1 MIGAP
6 DWARDGRDWP
16 NRASSRFLLAGG
28 LRWHV
33 QVLGPEGGP
42 EGRLRSAA
50 RRPVILL
57 LHGMGA
63 STHSWRDLAPLLAA
77 RFTVVAPDLPGHGF
91 TGHPPPALMTS
102 DGMARAVAAMLK
114 ALGMQ
119 PSMVVGHSAGA
130 AVGARLMLLHL
141 IAPVPLVSLN
151 GALSPMPQHRG
162 MIYSLMARLLSNSA
176 ATSWIF
182 ALQAR
187 QEKTVDRLLAA
198 TGSRIDGD
206 GRKFYARLMSRPGH
220 VGGALRMMARW
231 NLDDLD
237 LTQLDAPVTLIV
249 GDKDGMVPPE
259 DATRVE
265 ARLPNGRVVLLP
277 GLGHLAHEEEPGM
290 IARLIEEAAVMD
302 QPGDRPGKQQE
313 RGQPM
318 TLADCA

>member
-16 NRASSRFLLAGG
+16 NRTASRFLLAGG
-28 LRWHV
+28 MRWHV
-33 QVLGPEGGP
+33 QVMGPNIAE
-42 EGRLRSAA
+42 RQ
-50 RRPVILL
+50 PVILL

-63 STHSWRDLAPLLAA
+63 STHSWRDLARILSR

-91 TGHPPPALMTS
+91 TGHPAPALMTS
-102 DGMARAVAAMLK
+102 EGMARAVAAMLK
-114 ALGMQ
+114 VLGVQ
-119 PSMVVGHSAGA
+119 PAIVVGHSAGA
-130 AVGARLMLLHL
+130 AVGARLMLLHF
-141 IAPVPLVSLN
+141 IAPVSLICLN
-151 GALSPMPQHRG
+151 GAVSPMPRHQSTL
-162 MIYSLMARLLSNSA
+162 YSLLARLLTNSPA
-176 ATSWIF
+176 SSWLF

-187 QEKTVDRLLAA
+187 RDKTVDRLLSA

-249 GDKDGMVPPE
+249 GERDGMVPPE
-259 DATRVE
+259 DAARVE
-265 ARLPNGRVVLLP
+265 ARLPHGRVVMLR
-277 GLGHLAHEEEPGM
+277 GLGHLAHEEEPG
-290 IARLIEEAAVMD
+290 IVARLIGEVAAMD
-302 QPGDRPGKQQE
+302 QRR

>member
-16 NRASSRFLLAGG
+16 NRVASRFLLAGG

-33 QVLGPEGGP
+33 QVMGPVMGQDIG
-42 EGRLRSAA
+42 A

-63 STHSWRDLAPLLAA
+63 STHSWRDLAPILAE

-91 TGHPPPALMTS
+91 TSHPAPALMTS
-102 DGMARAVAAMLK
+102 EGMARAVAALLK
-114 ALGMQ
+114 TLDMR
-119 PSMVVGHSAGA
+119 PVLVVGHSAGA

-141 IAPVPLVSLN
+141 MAPVPMVSLN
-151 GALSPMPQHRG
+151 GALSPMPEHQG
-162 MIYSLMARLLSNSA
+162 AIYSLMARLLTNSA
-176 ATSWIF
+176 FASWAF

-187 QEKTVDRLLAA
+187 REKTVDKLLAS
-198 TGSRIDGD
+198 TGSRIDAD

-220 VGGALRMMARW
+220 VAGALRMMARW

-237 LTQLDAPVTLIV
+237 LTRLDVPVTLIV
-249 GDKDGMVPPE
+249 GETDGMVPPE
-259 DATRVE
+259 DATRLMG
-265 ARLPNGRVVLLP
+265 RLPRGRVVMLP

-290 IARLIEEAAVMD
+290 VARLIEEAAIMD
-302 QPGDRPGKQQE
+302 QPKRE
-313 RGQPM
+313 QPM

>member
-1 MIGAP
+1 MMGAP
-6 DWARDGRDWP
+6 DWGRDGRDWP
-16 NRASSRFLLAGG
+16 NRAASRFLLAGG

-33 QVLGPEGGP
+33 QVLGQEGGADLA
-42 EGRLRSAA
+42 E

-63 STHSWRDLAPLLAA
+63 STHSWRDLAPMLAA
-77 RFTVVAPDLPGHGF
+77 GFTVVAPDLPGHGF

-102 DGMARAVAAMLK
+102 DGMARAVSAMLK
-114 ALGMQ
+114 ALGVQ
-119 PSMVVGHSAGA
+119 PAMVLGHSAGA

-151 GALSPMPQHRG
+151 GALSPMPQHQG
-162 MIYSLMARLLSNSA
+162 ALYSLTARLLSNSA
-176 ATSWIF
+176 ATSWLF

-187 QEKTVDRLLAA
+187 QETTVDRLLAA
-198 TGSRIDGD
+198 TGSRIDAD

-220 VGGALRMMARW
+220 VSGALRMMARW

-259 DATRVE
+259 DAVRVA
-265 ARLPNGRVVLLP
+265 ARLPQGRIVMLP

-290 IARLIEEAAVMD
+290 VSRLIEEAATMD
-302 QPGDRPGKQQE
+302 QMK

-318 TLADCA
+318 ALADCA

>member
-1 MIGAP
+1 MMGAP
-6 DWARDGRDWP
+6 DWSRDGRDWP

-33 QVLGPEGGP
+33 QVMGPERGP
-42 EGRLRSAA
+42 DIAA

-63 STHSWRDLAPLLAA
+63 STHSWRDLAPILAQ

-91 TGHPPPALMTS
+91 TSHPAPALMTS
-102 DGMARAVAAMLK
+102 EGMARGVAAMLK
-114 ALGMQ
+114 ALDVQ
-119 PSMVVGHSAGA
+119 PAMVVGHSAGA

-141 IAPVPLVSLN
+141 IGPVPMVSLN
-151 GALSPMPQHRG
+151 GALSPMPQHQG
-162 MIYSLMARLLSNSA
+162 ALYSLMARLLTNSP

-187 QEKTVDRLLAA
+187 REKTVDRLLAA

-206 GRKFYARLMSRPGH
+206 GRKFYGRLMSRPGH

-259 DATRVE
+259 DATRVD
-265 ARLPNGRVVLLP
+265 ARLPNGRVVMLP
-277 GLGHLAHEEEPGM
+277 GLGHLAHEEEPAKV
-290 IARLIEEAAVMD
+290 ARLIEDAMIT
-302 QPGDRPGKQQE
+302 DRPE

>member
-1 MIGAP
+1 MMGAP

-33 QVLGPEGGP
+33 QVMGQGGGP
-42 EGRLRSAA
+42 EIAA

-63 STHSWRDLAPLLAA
+63 STHSWRDLAPILAE

-91 TGHPPPALMTS
+91 TGHPAPAQMTS
-102 DGMARAVAAMLK
+102 DGMARAVAGMLK
-114 ALGMQ
+114 ALDVQ
-119 PSMVVGHSAGA
+119 PAMVVGHSAGA

-141 IAPVPLVSLN
+141 MTPVPLVSLN
-151 GALSPMPQHRG
+151 GALSPMPQHQG
-162 MIYSLMARLLSNSA
+162 ALYSLMARLLSNSP

-187 QEKTVDRLLAA
+187 QEKTVDRLLKA
-198 TGSRIDGD
+198 TGSRIDDD

-237 LTQLDAPVTLIV
+237 LTQLQAPVTLIV

-259 DATRVE
+259 DATRVR
-265 ARLPNGRVVLLP
+265 ARLPHGRVVMLP
-277 GLGHLAHEEEPGM
+277 GLGHLAHEEEPELV
-290 IARLIEEAAVMD
+290 ARLIEEAAIMDRAGD
-302 QPGDRPGKQQE
+302 QPE

>member
-16 NRASSRFLLAGG
+16 NRTASRFLVAGG

-33 QVLGPEGGP
+33 QVMGPDI
-42 EGRLRSAA
+42 AA

-63 STHSWRDLAPLLAA
+63 STHSWRDLAPILAA
-77 RFTVVAPDLPGHGF
+77 RFTVVALDLPGHGF
-91 TGHPPPALMTS
+91 TGHPAPAMMTCG
-102 DGMARAVAAMLK
+102 GMARAIAAMLK
-114 ALGMQ
+114 VIDVQ
-119 PSMVVGHSAGA
+119 PAMVVGHSAGA
-130 AVGARLMLLHL
+130 AIGARLMLLRL

-151 GALSPMPQHRG
+151 GALSPMPQHQG
-162 MIYSLMARLLSNSA
+162 TLYSLMARLLTNSP

-187 QEKTVDRLLAA
+187 REKTVDRLLAA
-198 TGSRIDGD
+198 TGSRIDGA
-206 GRKFYARLMSRPGH
+206 GRKFYGRLMSRPGH
-220 VGGALRMMARW
+220 VAGALRMMARW

-237 LTQLDAPVTLIV
+237 LTQLDVPVTLVV

-259 DATRVE
+259 DAPRVK
-265 ARLPNGRVVLLP
+265 ARLPHGRVVMLP
-277 GLGHLAHEEEPGM
+277 GLGHLAHEEKPELV
-290 IARLIEEAAVMD
+290 ARLIEQAAIKD
-302 QPGDRPGKQQE
+302 QAK

>member
-33 QVLGPEGGP
+33 QVMGTEGGA
-42 EGRLRSAA
+42 GIAA

-63 STHSWRDLAPLLAA
+63 STHSWRDLGPILAR

-91 TGHPPPALMTS
+91 TGHPAPAFMTS
-102 DGMARAVAAMLK
+102 EGMARAVAAMLK
-114 ALGMQ
+114 ALDVQ
-119 PSMVVGHSAGA
+119 PAMVVGHSAGA

-141 IAPVPLVSLN
+141 SGPVPLVSLN
-151 GALSPMPQHRG
+151 GALSPMPQHQGRL
-162 MIYSLMARLLSNSA
+162 YSLMARLLSNSA

-187 QEKTVDRLLAA
+187 REQTVDRLLAA
-198 TGSRIDGD
+198 TGSRIDSD

-265 ARLPNGRVVLLP
+265 ARLPHGRVVTLP
-277 GLGHLAHEEEPGM
+277 GLGHLAHEEEPEM
-290 IARLIEEAAVMD
+290 VARLIEDAMIT
-302 QPGDRPGKQQE
+302 DRPE

>member
-16 NRASSRFLLAGG
+16 NRAASRFLLAGG

-33 QVLGPEGGP
+33 QVIGPDV
-42 EGRLRSAA
+42 AA
-50 RRPVILL
+50 ERPVILL

-63 STHSWRDLAPLLAA
+63 STHSWRDVAPILAE

-102 DGMARAVAAMLK
+102 DGMARAVAAMLR
-114 ALGMQ
+114 ALDVQ
-119 PSMVVGHSAGA
+119 PALVVGHSAGA

-151 GALSPMPQHRG
+151 GALSPMPQHQG
-162 MIYSLMARLLSNSA
+162 TLYSLIARLLSNSP

-187 QEKTVDRLLAA
+187 QEKAVDRLLAA
-198 TGSRIDGD
+198 TGSRIDSD

-220 VGGALRMMARW
+220 VAGALRMMARW

-237 LTQLDAPVTLIV
+237 LSQLDTPVTLIV
-249 GDKDGMVPPE
+249 GDKDGMVPAE
-259 DATRVE
+259 DATRVA
-265 ARLPNGRVVLLP
+265 ARLPHGRVVNLP
-277 GLGHLAHEEEPGM
+277 GLGHLAHEEEPR
-290 IARLIEEAAVMD
+290 IVARLIEEAAVMN
-302 QPGDRPGKQQE
+302 QSK

>member
-1 MIGAP
+1 MGAP

-16 NRASSRFLLAGG
+16 NRTASRFILAGG

-33 QVLGPEGGP
+33 QVMGPAD
-42 EGRLRSAA
+42 AA

-63 STHSWRDLAPLLAA
+63 STHSWRDLAPILAE
-77 RFTVVAPDLPGHGF
+77 RFIVVAPDLPGHGF
-91 TGHPPPALMTS
+91 TGHPAPTLMTS
-102 DGMARAVAAMLK
+102 EGMARAVAALLK
-114 ALGMQ
+114 ALDVH
-119 PSMVVGHSAGA
+119 PAMVVGHSAGA
-130 AVGARLMLLHL
+130 AVGARLLLLHL

-151 GALSPMPQHRG
+151 GALSPMPEHQG
-162 MIYSLMARLLSNSA
+162 ALYSLMARLLTNSPA
-176 ATSWIF
+176 VSWIF

-198 TGSRIDGD
+198 TGSRIDSD

-220 VGGALRMMARW
+220 VSGGLRMMARW

-259 DATRVE
+259 DAARVQ
-265 ARLPNGRVVLLP
+265 ARLPHGRVVMLP
-277 GLGHLAHEEEPGM
+277 GLGHLAHEEEPEM
-290 IARLIEEAAVMD
+290 VARLIAEAAMTD
-302 QPGDRPGKQQE
+302 QPGDQPKRE
-313 RGQPM
+313 QPM